1 MAKLLLWILL
11 LIAVYAVWKVWF
23 KIKINRT
30 FQQSCQDIANIV
42 QDPITHKA
50 PRPVEEVVEEVAEYE
65 QQLFDDIAEIFLSLK
80 VSSRDPEDAETIQQE
95 VLNKMPAKA
104 HTQIRQLD
112 LGEWS
117 IYWSFY
123 EQSLE
128 YFVGK
133 YGVFITHVDRF
144 GQEHKYNNSE
154 QFQTD

>member
-23 KIKINRT
+23 KIKINRS

-50 PRPVEEVVEEVAEYE
+50 PRPVREVVEEVAEYE

>member
-23 KIKINRT
+23 KIKINRS

-50 PRPVEEVVEEVAEYE
+50 PRPVREVVEEVAEYE

-80 VSSRDPEDAETIQQE
+80 VSSRDPEDATAIQQE
-95 VLNKMPAKA
+95 LLNKMPAKA
-104 HTQIRQLD
+104 QTQIRQLD

-123 EQSLE
+123 QQSLE
-128 YFVGK
+128 YYVGK

-144 GQEHKYNNSE
+144 GQEHKYIHA
-154 QFQTD
+154 DV

>member
-1 MAKLLLWILL
+1 MPL
-11 LIAVYAVWKVWF
+11 YAVWKVWF

-112 LGEWS
+112 LGS
-117 IYWSFY
+117 GQFT
-123 EQSLE
+123 
-128 YFVGK
+128 
-133 YGVFITHVDRF
+133 GVFTSNPLNILSANTEF
-144 GQEHKYNNSE
+144 LLPM
-154 QFQTD
+154 